1 MDRLQTLRVFQ
12 RVADEGSFAAAARAL
27 DLSPAVVTRLVADL
41 EAHLGARLLQR
52 TTRRQSLTEA
62 GQAYLERLRPIL
74 QDLDDASAMVNTLTM
89 EPTGLLRVQTVPA
102 LATHVIGPML
112 ADFRR
117 AYPRIRLLIDVH
129 NQTDPP
135 IEDYDVTLLGVR
147 EDFNAQVVARRLISG
162 TEAILVASPDYLARR
177 GMPAHPRDL
186 VDHDCLRTA
195 ESALRQGPWRLYCPD
210 APDEVFEADITP
222 VLWSNHTD
230 TLIRAALDGAGI
242 TSTTVELVATHL
254 SSGQLVRVLHPWISA
269 RLALYAALPS
279 RKYLPQ
285 RTRVFLDHL
294 TEYTRRTVRQALSQ
308 AP

>member
-52 TTRRQSLTEA
+52 TTRRLALTEA

-74 QDLDDASAMVNTLTM
+74 QDLDDADALVNTLTA

-102 LATHVIGPML
+102 LATHVLAPML
-112 ADFRR
+112 AGFRS
-117 AYPRIRLLIDVH
+117 AYPRIRLLIDVD
-129 NQTDPP
+129 NRADPP
-135 IEDYDVTLLGVR
+135 IEDHDVTLLGVP
-147 EDFNAQVVARRLISG
+147 EDFDAQVVARRLISG
-162 TEAILVASPDYLARR
+162 TEAILVASPAYLARR
-177 GMPAHPRDL
+177 GTPTHPSEL
-186 VDHDCLRTA
+186 TGHDCLRVA
-195 ESALRQGPWRLYCPD
+195 EGALQQGPWRLFRPD
-210 APDEVFEADITP
+210 APDQTVEVDITP

-242 TSTTVELVATHL
+242 TPTTVELVAPHL
-254 SSGQLVRVLHPWISA
+254 SSGALVRVLSPWISG

-285 RTRVFLDHL
+285 RTRVFLDYL
-294 TEYTRRTVRQALSQ
+294 TDYTRQAVQQAL
-308 AP
+308 AR